1 MTIGTRWLAQ
11 SMSCYRCSCSAAFCL
26 KIRFLA
32 LLLKDFN
39 AFMEL
44 IISKDLILRNLV
56 FFFVFKICFLYTKSL
71 IKFLKVFVTLFSFLF
86 RSLSRFSS
94 AFCLYLF
101 THEH

>member
-56 FFFVFKICFLYTKSL
+56 FVFVFKICFLYTKSL

-86 RSLSRFSS
+86 RSLSRFSL